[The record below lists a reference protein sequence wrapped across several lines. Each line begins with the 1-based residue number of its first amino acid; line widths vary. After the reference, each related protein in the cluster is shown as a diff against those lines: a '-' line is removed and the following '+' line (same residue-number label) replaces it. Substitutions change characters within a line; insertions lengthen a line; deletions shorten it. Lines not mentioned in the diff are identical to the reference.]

1 MATEVSQPS
10 TTSKQIEYVS
20 GVTVRLA
27 GDSGDGMQLAGTQ
40 LTNTSALI
48 GNDIATFPTSQ
59 RRSERREELEPAFLA
74 FRFSLLRTKFSL
86 PAIRSIPWLR

>member
-27 GDSGDGMQLAGTQ
+27 GTRAMEC
-40 LTNTSALI
+40 NW
-48 GNDIATFPTSQ
+48 
-59 RRSERREELEPAFLA
+59 PAH
-74 FRFSLLRTKFSL
+74 SSPIL
-86 PAIRSIPWLR
+86 PP